1 MCQPVLPCPAGAYLL
16 GAYADFSGTCA
27 TCESGFYKPDEA
39 QWNTTCTACE
49 SCGPGTYR
57 TFCGGPSAGRCS
69 DCPHGMNKPETHPG
83 ACVACEQCSPGYVLN

>member
-1 MCQPVLPCPAGAYLL
+1 MKLLPCPAGAYRL